1 MSRRGHQVG
10 KAAVYRLYDA
20 GGTLLYVGL
29 SGNPTKR
36 FLGHRADKPWW
47 PEVNTHTLQWF
58 NSRDDASVAERDA
71 IADERPR
78 YNKAHNETLDDV
90 QAAIYSKREI
100 FERGFSDYRPL
111 AVLIEDEIDEGVW
124 VADARLP
131 ASRVLMQ
138 RYRVSAATLQRA
150 MLLLQERGVVRNAK
164 TGYVVACPEDRLVAV
179 PVGRPEEAA
188 AILRSMLSDR
198 DRLELVE
205 LLSP

>member
-1 MSRRGHQVG
+1 MSNRGHRAG

-20 GGTLLYVGL
+20 DGTLLYVGM
-29 SGNPTKR
+29 SGDPTKR

-47 PEVNTHTLQWF
+47 PEVHAHTLQWF
-58 NSRDDASVAERDA
+58 NSRGDASAAERDA
-71 IADERPR
+71 ITGERPR

-90 QAAIYSKREI
+90 QATIYSKREI

-111 AVLIEDEIDEGVW
+111 AVLIEDEIGEGVW
-124 VADARLP
+124 PADARLP
-131 ASRVLMQ
+131 TSRVLMQ

-164 TGYVVACPEDRLVAV
+164 TGYVVACPEDRLIAV

-188 AILRSMLSDR
+188 AILRSMLTDQ